1 MVPYLRCL
9 QYDQARDFPGGPV
22 VKTPCFHCMGHEF
35 TSLVGKLRPHMP
47 HSVAKKKGNMTELG
61 CTPIPPA
68 GQATDSHSPPRCR
81 RKLVSLTLPRAE
93 LFCLSDK
100 EGALGVMSR
109 LGEGGAAN
117 LPRHPSHP
125 FATSLRQLLGRG
137 QPLQEPACPCPS
149 DLGKPGSLFWKG
161 PGKGSRPALEA
172 GPLT

>member
-1 MVPYLRCL
+1 MWHTHTKSNV
-9 QYDQARDFPGGPV
+9 
-22 VKTPCFHCMGHEF
+22 T
-35 TSLVGKLRPHMP
+35 KLR
-47 HSVAKKKGNMTELG
+47 

-68 GQATDSHSPPRCR
+68 GQVTDSHSPPRCS
-81 RKLVSLTLPRAE
+81 RKPGSLILPRAE

-109 LGEGGAAN
+109 GREGGPVN

-125 FATSLRQLLGRG
+125 FAKSLRQLLGRG
-137 QPLQEPACPCPS
+137 QSLQEPACCCPS

-172 GPLT
+172 GPLTCTMRGRSSGHTSQYRFSLR